1 MTRKP
6 LRRIAIG
13 FLVSTVVTF
22 LLAGPVRGDSG
33 SASGSGGSGSGSG
46 SSGSGSG
53 NSGSGSG
60 SSSGS
65 AMLPLPSTAGLGALT
80 AAATQVGKPYEWGA
94 TGPFTW
100 DCSGLVQ
107 WAFRQVGVKL
117 PRTTWEQ
124 ARVGSAVPFA
134 ALSPGDVVI
143 LNDDASHVGIYAG
156 FGQILDAHDW
166 GVPVGLHPLGEF
178 DIFAIRRF

>member
-1 MTRKP
+1 MISERGKV
-6 LRRIAIG
+6 LHRIALG
-13 FLVSTVVTF
+13 FLVSTVVT
-22 LLAGPVRGDSG
+22 LVLAGPVRADSGSASLSGGSG
-33 SASGSGGSGSGSG
+33 SASGSSGS
-46 SSGSGSG
+46 
-53 NSGSGSG
+53 SG

-65 AMLPLPSTAGLGALT
+65 AALPLPSSAGLGALT
-80 AAATQVGKPYEWGA
+80 AAFTQIGKPYEWGG
-94 TGPFTW
+94 TGPFSW

-124 ARVGSAVPFA
+124 AKVGAAVPFL

-143 LNDDASHVGIYAG
+143 LNNDASHVGIYAG

-166 GVPVGLHPLGEF
+166 GVPVGLRPLRQF
-178 DIFAIRRF
+178 DIYTIRRF